1 MKATM
6 KDVARLAGVGVGTVS
21 RVINGV
27 TVKPKTKEKVD
38 AAIQE
43 LNYTP
48 NEYARGLKTK
58 TTQTVALILPTI
70 WHPFFAEFAY
80 YVEEFLSNKNYK
92 LFLCNSD
99 GKVSKEKE
107 YIQMVKQ
114 NKVDGIIGITYS
126 DVDQYIS
133 ANLPFVSVD
142 RHFSE
147 DVCYVTADNLVGG
160 QLAAKELVERGSKYV
175 AFIGSYSEYPNETTK
190 RLDGFIDYCLA
201 HEIAYEILSV
211 PEPYEE
217 FNEHLE
223 KFLIQYPELDGL
235 FVVNDFVALGVI
247 DFLEEKKLKKVGVNC
262 QVIGFD
268 GIRLGKGH
276 KKMLSTIVQ
285 PIKEM
290 AEFSVAHILSI
301 IAGEEVPKRT
311 FLPVCFEEGVTTF
324 KKLQNND

>member
-27 TVKPKTKEKVD
+27 TVKPLTKEKVD
-38 AAIQE
+38 VAIKE

-48 NEYARGLKTK
+48 NEYARGLKTNK
-58 TTQTVALILPTI
+58 TQTVALIIPTI
-70 WHPFFAEFAY
+70 WHPFFSEFAY
-80 YVEEFLSNKNYK
+80 YVEEYLSKQNYK

-147 DVCYVTADNLVGG
+147 DVCYVTADNLAGG
-160 QLAAKELVERGSKYV
+160 RIAAKELVERGSKYL
-175 AFIGSYSEYPNETTK
+175 AFIGSYSEHPNETTK
-190 RLDGFIDYCLA
+190 RLDGFIDYCLTYNL
-201 HEIAYEILSV
+201 AYEILSV

-217 FNEHLE
+217 FNQHLE
-223 KFLIQYPELDGL
+223 QFLIQYPALDGF
-235 FVVNDFVALGVI
+235 FVVNDFLALSVI
-247 DFLEEKKLKKVGVNC
+247 EFIEEKKIKKIGMDY

-268 GIRLGKGH
+268 GIRLGNGH

-285 PIKEM
+285 PIQEM
-290 AEFSVAHILSI
+290 ARFSVEHILNI
-301 IAGEEVPKRT
+301 IAGKSAPKRT
-311 FLPVCFEEGVTTF
+311 FLPVYFEEGLTTF